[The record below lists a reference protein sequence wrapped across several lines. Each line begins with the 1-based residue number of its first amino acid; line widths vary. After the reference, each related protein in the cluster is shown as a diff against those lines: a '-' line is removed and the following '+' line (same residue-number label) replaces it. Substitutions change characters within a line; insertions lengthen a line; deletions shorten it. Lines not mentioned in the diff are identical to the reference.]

1 MLKIKINEGTFD
13 EINYNT
19 DENVYSMKKMYWK
32 LFTTL
37 TNKILKK
44 TNI

>member
-19 DENVYSMKKMYWK
+19 DENVYSKKKNY
-32 LFTTL
+32 
-37 TNKILKK
+37 
-44 TNI
+44 

>member
-19 DENVYSMKKMYWK
+19 DENVYSKK
-32 LFTTL
+32 
-37 TNKILKK
+37 KIY
-44 TNI
+44 

>member
-19 DENVYSMKKMYWK
+19 DENVYSKKK
-32 LFTTL
+32 NLL
-37 TNKILKK
+37 KIIYYFDKQNFK
-44 TNI
+44 EN